1 MRIRVLRNFASY
13 KAGQEFDWGDGMA
26 RVMIARGLIE
36 QVVDEPQTDDEIEQA
51 TTAPQVEQAIHHQRR
66 KRR

>member
-36 QVVDEPQTDDEIEQA
+36 QVVEPTEPEVEEATDEPQ
-51 TTAPQVEQAIHHQRR
+51 VERAVHHHRR

>member
-36 QVVDEPQTDDEIEQA
+36 QVVDEPADEDVEEATDSPD
-51 TTAPQVEQAIHHQRR
+51 VERAVHHQRR